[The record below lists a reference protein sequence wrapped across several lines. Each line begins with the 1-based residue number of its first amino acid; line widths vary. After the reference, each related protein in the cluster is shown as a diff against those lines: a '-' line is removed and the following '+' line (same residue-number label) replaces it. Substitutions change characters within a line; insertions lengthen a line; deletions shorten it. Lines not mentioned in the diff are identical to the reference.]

1 MIEQFI
7 NYISHNPTDETSP
20 LFLELNTTAM
30 LLALGNAT
38 EQPDKVRIYDSN
50 AQEGNSPYV
59 KLYDKG
65 QRQRMATFLGGSYTE
80 KQTLVCECVALGASA
95 LSAIDRAELLKLAVE
110 GEVKKLQSG
119 IMALTTRTDLGG
131 TASTETVVNLQIG
144 SVDQE
149 TPVSG
154 QKEEFTATRT
164 ALIELLVFKGRYS

>member
-20 LFLELNTTAM
+20 LFLELNTTSM
-30 LLALGNAT
+30 LTAQGGS
-38 EQPDKVRIYDSN
+38 DKVRLYDSN

-80 KQTLVCECVALGASA
+80 KQTLVCECVALGASP
-95 LSAIDRAELLKLAVE
+95 LSATNRAELLKLAVE

-131 TASTETVVNLQIG
+131 TASTETIVNLQIG

-164 ALIELLVFKGRYS
+164 ALIELWVFKQRKG